1 MPFKPEKYKSFI
13 WIKKKKKKK
22 KGRKKKSVFF
32 VLIIQPSME
41 HKMRNFKEIIE
52 LFLREYES
60 LHLNFQ
66 VQEEILN
73 MKKTT
78 VFYRNSNTKYI

>member
-1 MPFKPEKYKSFI
+1 
-13 WIKKKKKKK
+13 
-22 KGRKKKSVFF
+22 
-32 VLIIQPSME
+32 
-41 HKMRNFKEIIE
+41 MRNLKEVIE

-66 VQEEILN
+66 VQEQILN

-78 VFYRNSNTKYI
+78 MFLQKYCAQNTSKLLWIKKGLDLYLA

>member
-1 MPFKPEKYKSFI
+1 
-13 WIKKKKKKK
+13 
-22 KGRKKKSVFF
+22 
-32 VLIIQPSME
+32 
-41 HKMRNFKEIIE
+41 MRNLKEVIE

-66 VQEEILN
+66 VQEQILN

-78 VFYRNSNTKYI
+78 MFLQKHCAQNTSKLLWIKKGLDLYLA